1 MGASALADYG
11 FFHLNVLHGPDLLT
25 TGSST
30 SGRCKFMSKLTR
42 RQFLLI
48 LLGFLSLEAAPAY
61 AKKGGNGGNDDDDDD
76 GNSGHGN
83 DDDGY
88 DDDNSGHGSGGDDD
102 DDDDTEGGDNNDKR
116 GNGKAKKARDAVKKN
131 KAATLKE
138 ILRLV
143 RNRYPGRV
151 IKVDVSGGDA
161 NLIYTIKLI
170 DENNRRMQIRVNAN
184 QRRIVGAQFI

>member
-1 MGASALADYG
+1 M
-11 FFHLNVLHGPDLLT
+11 
-25 TGSST
+25 
-30 SGRCKFMSKLTR
+30 LTR

-48 LLGFLSLEAAPAY
+48 LLGLLSLEAAPAY
-61 AKKGGNGGNDDDDDD
+61 AKKGGDDDDDEDD

-83 DDDGY
+83 DDDGH

-102 DDDDTEGGDNNDKR
+102 DDDSGGGDKNDKR
-116 GNGKAKKARDAVKKN
+116 GNSKAKKARDAVKKN

-138 ILRLV
+138 ILRMV

-151 IKVDVSGGDA
+151 IKVDVSGSDV

-170 DENNRRMQIRVNAN
+170 DEKNRRMQIRVNAN